1 MDCFSFTCFIEGNK
15 YIILLNNLNNLN
27 NLNIILS
34 ILHNIINDCVF
45 IYNNSCWWSCVLL
58 LL

>member
-15 YIILLNNLNNLN
+15 YIILLNNLN
-27 NLNIILS
+27 IILS
-34 ILHNIINDCVF
+34 ILHNIINDWVF
-45 IYNNSCWWSCVLL
+45 IYNNYCWWSCVLL